1 MEIILLGTPFMTA
14 SLVLNNQIRFQGNA
28 AYAMVGIVSGAVI
41 NVVLDPILIL
51 YAIWAY
57 PVPHLPR

>member
-1 MEIILLGTPFMTA
+1 MTA

-41 NVVLDPILIL
+41 NVVLDPILIFCMR
-51 YAIWAY
+51 YGHIRCRTGHSSQ
-57 PVPHLPR
+57 PDM

>member
-1 MEIILLGTPFMTA
+1 MTA

-41 NVVLDPILIL
+41 NVILDPILIL
-51 YAIWAY
+51 SSI
-57 PVPHLPR
+57 